1 MLRHHAPNT
10 ITSVFQFYFLCTVCQ
25 NGDIR
30 LQGGANSNQGR
41 VEVCNE
47 NRWGSVCDDAFG
59 TIDASVACRQLG
71 FDAQGKQLNRIT
83 L

>member
-1 MLRHHAPNT
+1 M
-10 ITSVFQFYFLCTVCQ
+10 CQ

-30 LQGGANSNQGR
+30 LQGGANSLEGR

-59 TIDASVACRQLG
+59 APEARVVCRQLG
-71 FDAQGKQLNRIT
+71 YSDQGTILCYSIPKTVSVYFIQR
-83 L
+83 